1 MSERGTSWSI
11 TINNPTKEDMEKQLP
26 VGWELEGQYEEGEEG
41 TTHFQGLLKTPKT
54 AFTTIKR
61 YLPRA
66 HIEKARNAVALKK
79 YVHKQ
84 ETRLAEFSQKH
95 KIPTIFELQTQV
107 AGGLGSAEGI
117 TEEFRSERKKLLES
131 GDIDDKK
138 KADAMDIDAY
148 FMEKLDEHTATLIE
162 SGEIGI
168 EFIAINPMWR
178 SSWKRFWRSI
188 LKRTQDKNASRSD
201 LEEQVGEEVQ
211 GSEEHGADAE
221 SDEGSDDGSEEASEA
236 DDFSASGDEV

>member
-1 MSERGTSWSI
+1 
-11 TINNPTKEDMEKQLP
+11 MEKQLP

-61 YLPRA
+61 YMPRA
-66 HIEKARNAVALKK
+66 HIEKARNAAALKK

-117 TEEFRSERKKLLES
+117 QKHFAEERDLLLRSD
-131 GDIDDKK
+131 DIDEKK
-138 KADAMDIDAY
+138 KGLAMDIDTY
-148 FMEKLDEHTATLIE
+148 FMECLDEHTATLIE
-162 SGEIGI
+162 SGETGI

-178 SSWKRFWRSI
+178 SSWKRFWKSI
-188 LKRTQDKNASRSD
+188 LKRTQKQNEQRNSD
-201 LEEQVGEEVQ
+201 GNDEVGEEVQ
-211 GSEEHGADAE
+211 DSEEV
-221 SDEGSDDGSEEASEA
+221 DEDREGTDTDSE
-236 DDFSASGDEV
+236 SASQTSSEFTE

>member
-1 MSERGTSWSI
+1 MAERGTSWSI

-61 YLPRA
+61 YMPRA
-66 HIEKARNAVALKK
+66 HIEKARNAAALKK

-107 AGGLGSAEGI
+107 AGGLGSVEGI
-117 TEEFRSERKKLLES
+117 LDEFKKDQMKLLES
-131 GDIDDKK
+131 KDVDDRK

-148 FMEKLDEHTATLIE
+148 FMEKLDEHTGDLIE

-188 LKRTQDKNASRSD
+188 LKRTQNKNASRTD
-201 LEEQVGEEVQ
+201 FEEQVGEEVQ
-211 GSEEHGADAE
+211 GSEQTDDDGEGTDDE
-221 SDEGSDDGSEEASEA
+221 TEGSSETSSEC
-236 DDFSASGDEV
+236 SE